1 MSALDHVQTA
11 TPIHFICM
19 LLEFLK
25 ASWLI
30 HNAENPFGSTIFNS
44 STKNQ
49 LQDDSKVSVHW
60 ENGCFI

>member
-1 MSALDHVQTA
+1 
-11 TPIHFICM
+11 M

-30 HNAENPFGSTIFNS
+30 HNAENPSVVHFGSTRFNS
-44 STKNQ
+44 STENQ
-49 LQDDSKVSVHW
+49 LQEDSKASIRG

>member
-1 MSALDHVQTA
+1 
-11 TPIHFICM
+11 M

-30 HNAENPFGSTIFNS
+30 HNAVTPSVVNFGSTIFNS
-44 STKNQ
+44 STENQ
-49 LQDDSKVSVHW
+49 LQEDSKVSTHG